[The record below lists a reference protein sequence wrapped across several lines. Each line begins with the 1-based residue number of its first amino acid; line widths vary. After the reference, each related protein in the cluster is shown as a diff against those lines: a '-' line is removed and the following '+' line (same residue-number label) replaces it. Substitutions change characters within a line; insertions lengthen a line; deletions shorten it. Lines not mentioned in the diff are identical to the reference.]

1 MHTELILSVSTED
14 VLKTENV
21 RANEFLLVMMDYN
34 VLSLERFFGMETMLD
49 KYKIIH
55 TSC

>member
-34 VLSLERFFGMETMLD
+34 VLSLEGFFGMETMLD

-55 TSC
+55 TSY